1 MSTTSQPDDS
11 STADNAPLSLSTV
24 QSRYPQLFCE
34 YKKLEDREK
43 QLKEEIGE
51 SITPGWIAC
60 TNFNETLDDNGS
72 NSAMKTN
79 SDANKFCMFLWK
91 CLEASE
97 TGSISGDACR
107 QFDILNS
114 AIDDTLSLSGTVN
127 KFEHLL
133 GWTAAATNHGLDAL
147 LYRGDPDRNRV
158 LFKKVADEWKK
169 VFNSTN
175 VNDDKLRKF
184 AIWYCECFQKL
195 LKQAKKEYGDH
206 ASYVFNF
213 IKKKRVRK
221 VAAEDVGGGN
231 SNNSNN
237 NTISITAIKPH
248 KDARLG
254 LGIAQVK
261 GASHHIKVTSIA
273 PGSLFKDTD
282 LDVGMIIQ
290 SVNNKPFNSF
300 TEGSA
305 LLKIAVG
312 KFSIEVART
321 TKENPGNLVPLG
333 NVSQSAK
340 KKSDGKRKSISPPGS
355 SGDDDSTSKKAKNT
369 VSYKTAKA
377 AAVELL
383 NKICAVEG
391 VPPEGVPEVYDSCP
405 EVIEKINT
413 FLKRDG
419 ITKTNFMKALNLN
432 GKTLNKLLASEG
444 QEQAGNPC
452 YKAAYIFFEKQRILD
467 GRAKSAARLEN
478 EAKYDSGFSLKSKR
492 QASAKKLPKDESE

>member
-1 MSTTSQPDDS
+1 MSSTTSQPDDS
-11 STADNAPLSLSTV
+11 TNADNAPLSLSTV
-24 QSRYPQLFCE
+24 KSRYPQLFCE

-51 SITPGWIAC
+51 STTPGWIAC
-60 TNFNETLDDNGS
+60 TNFNEALDDNGPQ
-72 NSAMKTN
+72 SAMKTN

-97 TGSISGDACR
+97 TSSISGDACR
-107 QFDILNS
+107 QFNIMYS
-114 AIDDTLSLSGTVN
+114 ALDDTLSLSGTAN

-169 VFNSTN
+169 VFHSTN
-175 VNDDKLRKF
+175 VNDEKLRKF
-184 AIWYCECFQKL
+184 AIWYCECFEKL

-213 IKKKRVRK
+213 IKKRRRK
-221 VAAEDVGGGN
+221 IVAEDVGGGK
-231 SNNSNN
+231 NN
-237 NTISITAIKPH
+237 NIISITAIKPH

-282 LDVGMIIQ
+282 LGVGMIIQ

-305 LLKIAVG
+305 LLKIAEG
-312 KFSIEVART
+312 KFSIEVARP
-321 TKENPGNLVPLG
+321 TKENSGNIPLD

-340 KKSDGKRKSISPPGS
+340 KKSDGKRKSSNSQLPPGS
-355 SGDDDSTSKKAKNT
+355 GGDDDSTSKKAKNT
-369 VSYKTAKA
+369 VSNKTVKA

-383 NKICAVEG
+383 NKICAIEG
-391 VPPEGVPEVYDSCP
+391 VPEGVPEVYDSCP

-419 ITKTNFMKALNLN
+419 ITKTNFMRALNLN

-452 YKAAYIFFEKQRILD
+452 YKAAYIFFEKQRILE
-467 GRAKSAARLEN
+467 GRAKSAARRVVGV
-478 EAKYDSGFSLKSKR
+478 DS
-492 QASAKKLPKDESE
+492 

>member
-1 MSTTSQPDDS
+1 MSTNSQQPDDS
-11 STADNAPLSLSTV
+11 TAVDNAPLSLSTV
-24 QSRYPQLFCE
+24 KSRYQQLFCE

-60 TNFNETLDDNGS
+60 TNFNEALDDNS

-114 AIDDTLSLSGTVN
+114 ALDDTLSLSGTAT

-133 GWTAAATNHGLDAL
+133 GWTSAATNHGLDAL

-169 VFNSTN
+169 VFDSTN

-206 ASYVFNF
+206 ASYAFNF
-213 IKKKRVRK
+213 IKKKRVKK
-221 VAAEDVGGGN
+221 VATEDVDGGN
-231 SNNSNN
+231 NN
-237 NTISITAIKPH
+237 NNVISITAVKPH

-273 PGSLFKDTD
+273 PSSLFKDTD

-305 LLKIAVG
+305 LLKIAEG
-312 KFSIEVART
+312 KFSIEVARP
-321 TKENPGNLVPLG
+321 TKENPGSLVPLD
-333 NVSQSAK
+333 VSSAK
-340 KKSDGKRKSISPPGS
+340 KKSDVKRKSISGS
-355 SGDDDSTSKKAKNT
+355 DDDSTSKKAKNT
-369 VSYKTAKA
+369 GSFKTAKS

-383 NKICAVEG
+383 NKISTVEG
-391 VPPEGVPEVYDSCP
+391 VPEDVVYDSCP

-413 FLKRDG
+413 LLKRDG
-419 ITKTNFMKALNLN
+419 ITKTNFMRALNLN
-432 GKTLNKLLASEG
+432 GKTLNKLLASKG
-444 QEQAGNPC
+444 QEQAGNPS
-452 YKAAYIFFEKQRILD
+452 YKAAYIFFEKQRILE
-467 GRAKSAARLEN
+467 GRAKSASRLEN
-478 EAKYDSGFSLKSKR
+478 EAKYDTGFSLKSKR
-492 QASAKKLPKDESE
+492 QASAKKLPKDKDELEQEEYN

>member
-24 QSRYPQLFCE
+24 KSRYPQLFCE

-43 QLKEEIGE
+43 EIKEDIGE
-51 SITPGWIAC
+51 SVTQGWIAC
-60 TNFNETLDDNGS
+60 TNFNEALDDNGS

-79 SDANKFCMFLWK
+79 SDANKLCMFLWK

-114 AIDDTLSLSGTVN
+114 AIDDTLSLSSTAN

-169 VFNSTN
+169 VYDSTN
-175 VNDDKLRKF
+175 VNDEKLRKF

-231 SNNSNN
+231 NNI
-237 NTISITAIKPH
+237 ISITATKPH

-305 LLKIAVG
+305 LLKIAEG
-312 KFSIEVART
+312 KFSIEVARP
-321 TKENPGNLVPLG
+321 TKENPAGNLVPLD

-340 KKSDGKRKSISPPGS
+340 KKSDGKRKSNSQLPPGS

-369 VSYKTAKA
+369 VSNKTVKA

-383 NKICAVEG
+383 NKICAEG
-391 VPPEGVPEVYDSCP
+391 VPEGVPEVYDSCP

-419 ITKTNFMKALNLN
+419 ITKTNFMRALNLN

-452 YKAAYIFFEKQRILD
+452 YKAAYIFFEKQRILE
-467 GRAKSAARLEN
+467 GRAKSAARLQN
-478 EAKYDSGFSLKSKR
+478 EAKYDTGFSLKSKR
-492 QASAKKLPKDESE
+492 QGSVKKLPKDESE